1 MKNNKK
7 IIIAVIVALGV
18 VLIIGT
24 AAFAAGA
31 AGRIFHR
38 PDQTVS
44 NKKDY
49 IGEEKAK
56 ATALDHA
63 GLTESEVTFI
73 RTKLDYDDGIAEYEI
88 EFYKDATEYDYN
100 IDAITGEI
108 RSYDSD
114 AEGRHGAGH
123 PDNSSAPVPDS
134 GNTSPD
140 SSSYIPESE
149 AVNTALE
156 HAGLSESD
164 VSRLTVK
171 FDYDDRQAEYEV
183 EFYVDWTEY
192 TYDINAVT
200 GEIISYDKDIDD

>member
-7 IIIAVIVALGV
+7 IIIAVIIALGV

-38 PDQTVS
+38 PNQTVS

-56 ATALDHA
+56 KTALDHA

-88 EFYKDATEYDYN
+88 EFYKDITEYDYN

-114 AEGRHGAGH
+114 AEGRHGTGH
-123 PDNSSAPVPDS
+123 PDNSSAPAPDS
-134 GNTSPD
+134 KNTSPD

-149 AVNTALE
+149 AVNTALQ
-156 HAGLSESD
+156 HAGLGESD